1 MNPVTKV
8 NRGIVSDVHL
18 FKRRTSIKWR
28 CLCMG
33 TLFLTKVMVSSLQ
46 RWVVVLFLP
55 LGFWFLLAC
64 NSDQVNQKVGEERK
78 SAPDAEAVLKDLNR
92 RIAMNGSDATAYA
105 ERADWWL
112 QRDRDVSVNTTDSGL
127 AVSAEASP
135 DQPREALRKAM
146 ADIKSALLLD
156 TGNALFYCI
165 LGEIYTRIGLISEAD
180 DALRVAMARNPS
192 LVRAYLRRGELALI
206 NRQYSVAFKYL
217 NEALRRDK
225 RLAEAYLLK
234 GMTHLEQKDTTAARS
249 AWLTAI
255 EQDPRLY
262 AAYLELGLS
271 EPDPRLAHRYF
282 SNVLEIRPGHTEAL
296 YARAMLLQ
304 GQGYPDSARQDYRA
318 LLQLNKSHR
327 DALFN
332 LAYLDLLEQKYDPAL
347 QGFDRVL
354 ALGSADLPA
363 LANRGLCYEMMDRK
377 AEASAD
383 YRECLRLQKG
393 YPQALQGLNRLK

>member
-1 MNPVTKV
+1 
-8 NRGIVSDVHL
+8 
-18 FKRRTSIKWR
+18 
-28 CLCMG
+28 
-33 TLFLTKVMVSSLQ
+33 
-46 RWVVVLFLP
+46 
-55 LGFWFLLAC
+55 
-64 NSDQVNQKVGEERK
+64 
-78 SAPDAEAVLKDLNR
+78 
-92 RIAMNGSDATAYA
+92 
-105 ERADWWL
+105 
-112 QRDRDVSVNTTDSGL
+112 
-127 AVSAEASP
+127 
-135 DQPREALRKAM
+135 
-146 ADIKSALLLD
+146 
-156 TGNALFYCI
+156 
-165 LGEIYTRIGLISEAD
+165 
-180 DALRVAMARNPS
+180 
-192 LVRAYLRRGELALI
+192 
-206 NRQYSVAFKYL
+206 
-217 NEALRRDK
+217 
-225 RLAEAYLLK
+225 
-234 GMTHLEQKDTTAARS
+234 
-249 AWLTAI
+249 
-255 EQDPRLY
+255 
-262 AAYLELGLS
+262 
-271 EPDPRLAHRYF
+271 LAHRYF

>member
-1 MNPVTKV
+1 
-8 NRGIVSDVHL
+8 
-18 FKRRTSIKWR
+18 
-28 CLCMG
+28 
-33 TLFLTKVMVSSLQ
+33 MVSFAL
-46 RWVVVLFLP
+46 RRVLLFFVP
-55 LGFWFLLAC
+55 LGFWFLFAC
-64 NSDQVNQKVGEERK
+64 DNNPATQKEGEVRK

-92 RIAMNGSDATAYA
+92 RIAMNSSDATAYG

-112 QRDRDVSVNTTDSGL
+112 NRDREFSVNRSDSGMATNDL
-127 AVSAEASP
+127 ESP

-180 DALRVAMARNPS
+180 DALRVAMARNPN
-192 LVRAYLRRGELALI
+192 LVRAYMRRGELALI
-206 NRQYSVAFKYL
+206 NRQHAVAFKYL

-234 GMTHLEQKDTTAARS
+234 GMTYLELKDTTAARS

-255 EQDPRLY
+255 EQDPELY
-262 AAYLELGLS
+262 AAYLELGLRES
-271 EPDPRLAHRYF
+271 DPRLAHRYF

-304 GQGYPDSARQDYRA
+304 GQGYADSARQDYRA
-318 LLQLNKSHR
+318 LLLVNKSHR

-332 LAYLDLLEQKYDPAL
+332 LAYLDLLEQKFAQAL

-354 ALGSADLPA
+354 ALRSGDLPA
-363 LANRGLCYEMMDRK
+363 LVNRGLCYEMMDRK

-383 YRECLRLQKG
+383 YRECLRIQKG
-393 YPQALQGLNRLK
+393 YPQAQQGLNRLK

>member
-1 MNPVTKV
+1 MSPVH
-8 NRGIVSDVHL
+8 NAIVGHATSGVL
-18 FKRRTSIKWR
+18 LQRRDGFKWR
-28 CLCMG
+28 CLCML
-33 TLFLTKVMVSSLQ
+33 TLFLAKVMVSLVQ
-46 RWVVVLFLP
+46 RWAVVFFLF

-64 NSDQVNQKVGEERK
+64 NSDQAGQKAGEERK

-92 RIAMNGSDATAYA
+92 RIAMNATDASAYG

-112 QRDRDVSVNTTDSGL
+112 QRDRDFSVNAADSGL
-127 AVSAEASP
+127 AAAAEASP

-180 DALRVAMARNPS
+180 DALRVAMARNPN

-255 EQDPRLY
+255 EQDPRLF
-262 AAYLELGLS
+262 AAYLELGLH
-271 EPDPRLAHRYF
+271 EPDSRLAHRYF
-282 SNVLEIRPGHTEAL
+282 SNVLEIRPGHAEAL

-332 LAYLDLLEQKYDPAL
+332 LGYLDLLEQKYEQAL

-354 ALGSADLPA
+354 ALQSGDLPA
-363 LANRGLCYEMMDRK
+363 LVNRGLCYEMMGRP